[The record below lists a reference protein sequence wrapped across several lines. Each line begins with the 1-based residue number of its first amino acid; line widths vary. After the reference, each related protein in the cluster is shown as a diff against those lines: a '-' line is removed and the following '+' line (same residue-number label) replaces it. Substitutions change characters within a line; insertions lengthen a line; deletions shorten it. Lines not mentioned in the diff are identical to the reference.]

1 MFDIYKEMWE
11 RRRMV
16 HALSLNEIKREYAGT
31 LFGFIWGLIN
41 PLMRIAVF
49 WFVFSVGARAGG
61 PVNGA
66 PFMAWLAIGMVAWF
80 LINDGFK
87 LAQKSFRSKR
97 GIIKNTP
104 FPIAILPAV
113 QILFS
118 YYTHLILLAVM
129 LVVIGISIK
138 SISFYWFQ
146 LLYYDFAALMLLL
159 GLGSVTAPLV
169 AISKDFGRFLD
180 TALVFLFWMTP
191 IFWSIDNLGLGAL
204 ETVIKLNP
212 FHYIVQGYRDSFL
225 FDTGFW
231 EYPLYTLYFW
241 ALVFVLFVLGNYL
254 YKRMKPIF
262 LDIL

>member
-1 MFDIYKEMWE
+1 MFDIYKEMWG
-11 RRRMV
+11 RRKMI
-16 HALSLNEIKREYAGT
+16 HALSLQEIKREYAGT
-31 LFGFIWGLIN
+31 LLGFLWGLVN

-66 PFMAWLAIGMVAWF
+66 PYMSWLAIGMVAWF
-80 LINDGFK
+80 LINDGFR
-87 LAQKSFRSKR
+87 LTQKSFRSKR
-97 GIIKNTP
+97 SIIKNTP

-118 YYTHLILLAVM
+118 YYTHLILVAVII
-129 LVVIGISIK
+129 IGMAFTSTA
-138 SISFYWFQ
+138 ISFYWLQ
-146 LLYYDFAALMLLL
+146 IIYYDFAAVMLLL

-180 TALVFLFWMTP
+180 TMLVFLFWMTP
-191 IFWSIDNLGLGAL
+191 IFWSIDNLGKL
-204 ETVIKLNP
+204 EYIVKINP
-212 FHYIVQGYRDSFL
+212 FHYIVQGYRDSF
-225 FDTGFW
+225 FYHIGFW
-231 EYPLYTLYFW
+231 EQPLYTLYFW
-241 ALVFVLFVLGNYL
+241 VVVLALFLIGNYL